1 MRRRTPRHMRLMHCH
16 RPYRNTAHRS
26 GAGAGSDALQSAPAG
41 GHTLRE
47 CRDVTLPGI
56 AGNAIELLLLID
68 PGDATEVGVKV
79 HAW

>member
-1 MRRRTPRHMRLMHCH
+1 MLLMLCH

-26 GAGAGSDALQSAPAG
+26 GAGAGSDALQYAPRG
-41 GHTLRE
+41 GIRVPE
-47 CRDVTLPGI
+47 GRDATLPGI
-56 AGNAIELLLLID
+56 SGNAVELLLLID